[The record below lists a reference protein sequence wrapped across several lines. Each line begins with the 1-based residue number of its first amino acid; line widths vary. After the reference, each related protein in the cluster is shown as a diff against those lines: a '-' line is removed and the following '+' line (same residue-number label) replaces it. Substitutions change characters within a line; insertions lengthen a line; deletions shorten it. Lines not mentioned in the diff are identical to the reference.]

1 MNLAPANRTSCATA
15 MCLALLLAMLLSN
28 PARGEGA
35 TAIEKALTLTSPCPF
50 EAAATLPPE
59 RVACG
64 YLEVPEN
71 REAGESRTIRLPV
84 AVIKTSAAKGDAKPD
99 PVVFIAGGPGGSPTT
114 SARTFELFASH
125 AFNANRDLILY
136 TQRGA
141 AMTEPELDCAAIT
154 SRGAIYLE
162 DHSLEERDQAVS
174 AAAVSCLHQLAEAGH
189 DLQAYSVQENAQ
201 DLVDMRRALDLEQ
214 WNLLAVSYGT
224 LIAIETAARDPSGVR
239 SMVLDSLVSPQSDVF
254 MSQGNRNF
262 GLGLQRIFED
272 CASQAACAEKF
283 PGLDDSL
290 ARILANLREQP
301 VTLPIAMPGSDE
313 AVSMVVN
320 WHDFLGVVH
329 WMLYNAQTL
338 TLVPLL
344 IDETAAGR
352 YDLLGVLINRV
363 FPGPMLADNGPAG
376 MFFATVCRDQWT
388 ARNPLPR
395 PTADFEGYSMASFLE
410 PTCSDP
416 SLGYGKTVAPI
427 ATRSNVPTLLLSGR
441 FDPITPDINAEEVA
455 ASFSNISLLRIPNF
469 GHSTL
474 SGYTACQTTAA
485 ASFLDD
491 PRDVSGFACLQD
503 LAPPVFVLSLQEAQA
518 RFAAP

>member
-1 MNLAPANRTSCATA
+1 MNQAPANRLTYA
-15 MCLALLLAMLLSN
+15 MAVCLAILLASLHSSQALGGDAA
-28 PARGEGA
+28 PA
-35 TAIEKALTLTSPCPF
+35 EKSLTLESPCPF
-50 EAAATLPPE
+50 EAAATLPPK
-59 RVACG
+59 RVSCG

-71 REAGESRTIRLPV
+71 RAAGESRTIRLPV
-84 AVIKTSAAKGDAKPD
+84 AVIKTSAEDAEAKPD
-99 PVVFIAGGPGGSPTT
+99 PVIFIAGGPGGSPTT

-125 AFNANRDLILY
+125 AFNTNRDLVLY

-141 AMTEPELDCAAIT
+141 AMTEPELDCAAIN
-154 SRGAIYLE
+154 SRGAVYLE
-162 DHSLEERDQAVS
+162 DHSLEQRDHAI
-174 AAAVSCLHQLAEAGH
+174 AAVAVACLHQLAEDGH

-201 DLVDMRRALDLEQ
+201 DLVDLRNALGLQQ

-272 CASQAACAEKF
+272 CATQPTCAERF
-283 PGLDDSL
+283 PGLEDSL
-290 ARILANLREQP
+290 AKILASLRDQP
-301 VTLPIAMPGSDE
+301 VTLPIVVPGSE
-313 AVSMVVN
+313 EPAAMVVN

-344 IDETAAGR
+344 IDETATGR

-363 FPGPMLADNGPAG
+363 FPGPMLADTGPAG

-388 ARNPLPR
+388 ARNPLEK
-395 PTADFEGYSMASFLE
+395 PTADFDGYSMASFLE
-410 PTCSDP
+410 PACSDA
-416 SLGYGKTVAPI
+416 SLGYGKAP
-427 ATRSNVPTLLLSGR
+427 APAVVHSDVPTLLLSGR
-441 FDPITPDINAEEVA
+441 FDPITPDINSEEVA
-455 ASFSNISLLRIPNF
+455 ATFANASLLRVPNF

-474 SGYTACQTTAA
+474 SGYTACQTVAA

-491 PRDVSGFACLQD
+491 PRDVSGFECLQE

-518 RFAAP
+518 KFAAP